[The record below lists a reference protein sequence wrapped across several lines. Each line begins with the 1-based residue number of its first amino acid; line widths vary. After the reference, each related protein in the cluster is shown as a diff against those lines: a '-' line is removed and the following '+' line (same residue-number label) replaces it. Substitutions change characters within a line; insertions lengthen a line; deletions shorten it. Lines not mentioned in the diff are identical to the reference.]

1 MRNKIEV
8 IGNGNIG
15 EKARQLLEKT
25 QQLIEIGFQVP
36 KRFVLA
42 EDYFDGFFQRNG
54 LGASLRDVRGGATED
69 LEKKI
74 KSGTLTREEFEILQ
88 KVASS
93 YGQNP
98 LAIRSSAE
106 GDARGTGT
114 YKSAFAENKFGI
126 VRRTLQTVLASY
138 FSQDA
143 IAFRRDA
150 KTGEGFAIIV
160 EPIIG
165 QNIGN
170 WCFAPIL
177 SGFGYTSTSR
187 GEGFV
192 SVVPGLGGGVDSKDV
207 EKISRSDIQKF
218 NGNLSRYLRKKEME
232 VHHSIIYSKGVL
244 KGSALTRTDGNLMHM
259 FNRGEGY
266 HGTVYFPPNSYS
278 KGDVSRTSISFEG
291 EIQKWFNQLNL
302 FQLFSMMER
311 IEQAFGKPQYFEWA
325 MTLNKEGP
333 AYWITQ
339 IADVN
344 KKIDIMD
351 FEDLGKIIF
360 MGHTVTGTGIKECYK
375 IANCWNPHEV
385 PFLNEFNQHNS
396 NYVLVFSSR
405 MTTGGA
411 NQRIGY
417 RDFSNATAFLEIQDA
432 RHTGDPV
439 SHLGGQ
445 LDATGKFFGVL
456 DYEGEIKP
464 NWEHFRSRERKE
476 YGLDVYDGRVKVIAS
491 ERQNKMV
498 VAALG

>member
-1 MRNKIEV
+1 MVSGIEI

-25 QQLIEIGFQVP
+25 PQLIEIGFHVP

-42 EDYFDGFFQRNG
+42 EDYFDGFFQRNH
-54 LGASLRDVRGGATED
+54 LGAGIRNVRGATED
-69 LEKKI
+69 LEQKI
-74 KSGTLTREEFEILQ
+74 KNGTLTREEFKILQ

-93 YGQNP
+93 YGQSP

-114 YKSAFAENKFGI
+114 YKTAFSENKFAT

-138 FSQDA
+138 FSPDA

-150 KTGEGFAIIV
+150 NTGEGFAIIV

-165 QNIGN
+165 QKIQN

-187 GEGFV
+187 GEGYV

-207 EKISRSDIQKF
+207 EKISRIDLEEFK
-218 NGNLSRYLRKKEME
+218 GNLSEYTRKKEKE
-232 VHHSIIYSKGVL
+232 FHDSIVYQSGIL
-244 KGSALTRTDGNLMHM
+244 KGSALTRTDGDLMHM
-259 FNRGEGY
+259 LNRGEVY
-266 HGTVYFPPNSYS
+266 HGTAYFPPNSYS
-278 KGDVSRTSISFEG
+278 KGDVSRTSISFKG
-291 EIQKWFNQLNL
+291 EIQKWFNQINL
-302 FQLFSMMER
+302 FPLYSMMKKM
-311 IEQAFGKPQYFEWA
+311 EQTFGKPQYFEWA
-325 MTLNKEGP
+325 MTLNKDGT

-351 FEDLGKIIF
+351 FKDLGRVIF

-375 IANCWNPHEV
+375 IANCWDPHEV
-385 PFLNEFNQHNS
+385 PSLHEFNQHNT

-411 NQRIGY
+411 QERLSY
-417 RDFSNATAFLEIQDA
+417 RNFSNASVFLEIQEA
-432 RHTGDPV
+432 KHAWDPV

-445 LDATGKFFGVL
+445 LDVAGKFFGVL
-456 DYEGEIKP
+456 DYEGEVKP
-464 NWEHFRSRERKE
+464 NWKHFKSREINE
-476 YGLDVYDGRVKVIAS
+476 YGLNVYDGRVKVVAS
-491 ERQNKMV
+491 EKQNKMV
-498 VAALG
+498 VAALD